1 MVSADNLNLDVLGL
15 IFAFINSKYDQ
26 ASIALVSRSFLAAVT
41 PRLYAVLYYT
51 FHEAKRYPTVSYAI
65 ACHWKNCTE
74 SVGS

>member
-15 IFAFINSKYDQ
+15 IFAFINTKYDQ

-51 FHEAKRYPTVSYAI
+51 FHEAKRYPTVSDAI
-65 ACHWKNCTE
+65 KCYGKDCTQ
-74 SVGS
+74 SISS